1 MKKMNAVRFYAP
13 EDIRYEQVEIPSVG
27 DGEILVKVMAALT
40 CGTDIKTYKRGHPV
54 LIKETPSGFGHEFS
68 GVVEEV
74 GTGVAKF
81 KKGDRVVAANSA
93 PCMKCFFCQREEYNL
108 CENLEFLNGAYAQYI
123 KVPAQIVE
131 VNTYK
136 IPNELSFEEAAFVE
150 PLANVV
156 HGIERTH
163 IQEGQTVGV
172 VGIGPIGLMLAA
184 LAKLKGAKVIAAGR
198 NPMKKAL
205 AKEFANAD
213 EVIDLIENPNP
224 EELFKSFTEQKK
236 GLDVA
241 IEAVGLPEIWERM
254 FSLVRRGGMVHLFGG
269 CKAGTKVSLDTHR
282 LHYDEVG
289 VISVFHHTPKYVK
302 HALELISSG
311 QINVKK
317 LITHTMKLEEL
328 EEAITLHNHGKAL
341 KILIVPNVK

>member
-123 KVPAQIVE
+123 KVPTQIVE